1 MSPSTG
7 PDRGDSPA
15 FTERSG
21 AAGRTGRIRR
31 GRYGLSRAEL
41 EVYHRDRI
49 LDATLNIV
57 GVAGYSE
64 LSVSSITDLAGVTRQ
79 AFYAL
84 YESPEAAFIDTY
96 RDALGG
102 LIGQLVATHDV
113 ESDPGVGLIKGLEAA
128 VEYLVAEPVRAALVL
143 VEVHAAGAAAVEI
156 QQRAL
161 SAVVGGVT
169 ELLER
174 SGISALDAQRG
185 ARFGVGA
192 VNEALRARI
201 TRGDLQDLAS
211 IVPDLSAT
219 AFPMVVVDARA

>member
-1 MSPSTG
+1 M
-7 PDRGDSPA
+7 
-15 FTERSG
+15 
-21 AAGRTGRIRR
+21 
-31 GRYGLSRAEL
+31 
-41 EVYHRDRI
+41 YHRDRI

-64 LSVSSITDLAGVTRQ
+64 LSVSSITELAGVTRQ

-84 YESPEAAFIDTY
+84 YESPEAAFLDTY
-96 RDALGG
+96 RDA
-102 LIGQLVATHDV
+102 IGELLAQMAATHDA
-113 ESDPGVGLIKGLEAA
+113 ESEPDAGLVKGLEAA
-128 VEYLVAEPVRAALVL
+128 VDYLVAEPVRAALVL

-161 SAVVGGVT
+161 NAVATGAA

-174 SGISALDAQRG
+174 SGVPTVAAERG

-192 VNEALRARI
+192 INEALRARI

-211 IVPDLSAT
+211 IVPDLSVT
-219 AFPMVVVDARA
+219 AFPMVADARA

>member
-1 MSPSTG
+1 M
-7 PDRGDSPA
+7 
-15 FTERSG
+15 
-21 AAGRTGRIRR
+21 
-31 GRYGLSRAEL
+31 
-41 EVYHRDRI
+41 YHRDRI

-64 LSVSSITDLAGVTRQ
+64 LSVSSITELAGVTRQ

-84 YESPEAAFIDTY
+84 YESPEAAFLDTY
-96 RDALGG
+96 GDAIGG
-102 LIGQLVATHDV
+102 LLDQVASATHDV
-113 ESDPGVGLIKGLEAA
+113 ESDPYEGLIKGLRAA
-128 VEYLVAEPVRAALVL
+128 VDYLVGEPVRAALVL
-143 VEVHAAGAAAVEI
+143 VEVHAAGAAAGER

-161 SAVVGGVT
+161 NTVVNGVA

-174 SGISALDAQRG
+174 SGTPAVEAERA

-201 TRGDLQDLAS
+201 ARGELHDLAS

-219 AFPMVVVDARA
+219 AFPMVVSDADTRA

>member
-1 MSPSTG
+1 M
-7 PDRGDSPA
+7 
-15 FTERSG
+15 
-21 AAGRTGRIRR
+21 
-31 GRYGLSRAEL
+31 
-41 EVYHRDRI
+41 YHRDRI

-57 GVAGYSE
+57 GVAGYPE
-64 LSVSSITDLAGVTRQ
+64 LSVSSITELAGVTRQ

-84 YESPEAAFIDTY
+84 YESPEAAFLDTY
-96 RDALGG
+96 RDAING
-102 LIGQLVATHDV
+102 LLAQLAATHDA
-113 ESDPGVGLIKGLEAA
+113 ESEPDRGVIRGLEAA
-128 VEYLVAEPVRAALVL
+128 VDYLVAEPVRAALVL

-161 SAVVGGVT
+161 NAVADGAA

-174 SGISALDAQRG
+174 SGVPAIDAERG

-201 TRGDLQDLAS
+201 TRGDLHDLAS

-219 AFPMVVVDARA
+219 AFPMVADARA

>member
-21 AAGRTGRIRR
+21 ATGRTGRIRR

-41 EVYHRDRI
+41 EIYHRDRI

-96 RDALGG
+96 RDAIGGMLERLG
-102 LIGQLVATHDV
+102 ATHDV
-113 ESDPGVGLIKGLEAA
+113 ESDPAGGLIKGIEVAID
-128 VEYLVAEPVRAALVL
+128 YLVAEPVRAALVL

-161 SAVVGGVT
+161 NAVVGGVT

-174 SGISALDAQRG
+174 SGISTIDAQRG
-185 ARFGVGA
+185 AQFGVGA

-219 AFPMVVVDARA
+219 AFPMVVADART